1 MKGDL
6 ALRFRRAAAQRFA
19 DAESL
24 FREHGYIGAVYLTGY
39 AVECSLKS
47 LILAC
52 TPPKDQATLVKG
64 DFIGS
69 RGHNLEH
76 LKELLKQ
83 KNQRM
88 PQEVYEVF
96 RRVNKWSTDLRYE
109 VGLGSVQQASGY
121 LEAAKQIMD
130 LVEKRL

>member
-1 MKGDL
+1 MESDL
-6 ALRFRRAAAQRFA
+6 KRKFWRVARQRFT

-24 FREHGYIGAVYLTGY
+24 FREHRYIGAVYLTGY
-39 AVECSLKS
+39 AVECSLKA
-47 LILAC
+47 LILAR

-76 LKELLKQ
+76 FKELLKE
-83 KNQRM
+83 KNQHM

-96 RRVNKWSTDLRYE
+96 RRVNKWSTNLRYE
-109 VGLGSVQQASGY
+109 VGLGSVQQASSY

-130 LVEKRL
+130 WVEKRL